1 MLSNHL
7 QNGIETAKMVWSR
20 LPNAEDGDDVADAI
34 GIGKKSDDSG
44 VESLD
49 YEVIENY
56 AYLEEQVSFLRFL
69 GFVLSS
75 IVLGIVFDWF
85 MGFVGG

>member
-7 QNGIETAKMVWSR
+7 HNGIEAPKLAWSR
-20 LPNAEDGDDVADAI
+20 LPNSEEAEYDAVELRKNGDE
-34 GIGKKSDDSG
+34 GG

-56 AYLEEQVSFLRFL
+56 AYWEEQVTI
-69 GFVLSS
+69 LSS
-75 IVLGIVFDWF
+75 NFVKMFELLGLIWVCFC
-85 MGFVGG
+85 

>member
-7 QNGIETAKMVWSR
+7 QNGIIDAPKLAWSR
-20 LPNAEDGDDVADAI
+20 LPNSEDAENDVVGLTKKGDE
-34 GIGKKSDDSG
+34 GGG

-56 AYLEEQVSFLRFL
+56 AYWEEQVTFLTSIFRFEIFGL
-69 GFVLSS
+69 NFGL
-75 IVLGIVFDWF
+75 I
-85 MGFVGG
+85 

>member
-7 QNGIETAKMVWSR
+7 HNGIEAPKLAWSR
-20 LPNAEDGDDVADAI
+20 LPNSEEAEDDAV
-34 GIGKKSDDSG
+34 GLRKKGEEGG

-56 AYLEEQVSFLRFL
+56 AYWEEQVTI
-69 GFVLSS
+69 LSS
-75 IVLGIVFDWF
+75 I
-85 MGFVGG
+85 FV

>member
-7 QNGIETAKMVWSR
+7 QNGIETAKLVWSR
-20 LPNAEDGDDVADAI
+20 LPNTEEGEADMV
-34 GIGKKSDDSG
+34 GIAKKSDDSS

-56 AYLEEQVSFLRFL
+56 AYWEEQVPFLRFP
-69 GFVLSS
+69 GS
-75 IVLGIVFDWF
+75 I
-85 MGFVGG
+85 

>member
-7 QNGIETAKMVWSR
+7 HNGIETAKMAWSR
-20 LPNAEDGDDVADAI
+20 LPNAEEGEHDAV
-34 GIGKKSDDSG
+34 GITKKSDEGS

-56 AYLEEQVSFLRFL
+56 AYWEEQVPFLRFL
-69 GFVLSS
+69 QFDSEFVRARICDFCRFLT
-75 IVLGIVFDWF
+75 LVFDL
-85 MGFVGG
+85 